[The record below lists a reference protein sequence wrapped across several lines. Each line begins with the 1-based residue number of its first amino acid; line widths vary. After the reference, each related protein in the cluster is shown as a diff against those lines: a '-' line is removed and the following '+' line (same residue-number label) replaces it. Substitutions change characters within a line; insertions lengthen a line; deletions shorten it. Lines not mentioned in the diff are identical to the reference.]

1 MKHRMNPTVA
11 LAKTATAARVTA
23 PVVAGQGEGTPCCAN
38 PRPDC
43 MDPRPD
49 CMGML
54 VPGIGDKCKALSSF
68 SAAPAKGIVTR
79 MGQDAM
85 RLGGEAI
92 EPGSCAAGIRPCNP
106 APRNQAEWLSIA
118 DFLTLENLRSVFAA
132 RAATA
137 GKRSAAVAARASAPA
152 LPHGNHGENKR

>member
-1 MKHRMNPTVA
+1 M
-11 LAKTATAARVTA
+11 
-23 PVVAGQGEGTPCCAN
+23 
-38 PRPDC
+38 
-43 MDPRPD
+43 
-49 CMGML
+49 
-54 VPGIGDKCKALSSF
+54 
-68 SAAPAKGIVTR
+68 SAALTRMPEVTGFVDTPAKGIVTR

-118 DFLTLENLRSVFAA
+118 DFLTLDNLRAVLAA

-152 LPHGNHGENKR
+152 LPHGNHGENKQ